1 MSQAQGE
8 VLFPLDLFP
17 DAHDDMAVPRTL
29 SDVRDG
35 AERAAILAALEQ
47 TDQHILEA
55 AKLLSISRTTL
66 WEKMKKLGI
75 KSDH

>member
-1 MSQAQGE
+1 MAPPPGE
-8 VLFPLDLFP
+8 HGGSRVNL
-17 DAHDDMAVPRTL
+17 HGTAVPRAL
-29 SDVRDG
+29 SDIRDG